1 MVFTQR
7 KTPARLA
14 SPAARKL
21 PRQYLFWFMLIYIIA
36 GLFGR
41 DPWKTD
47 DVAGIASMAS
57 AINHDNWLTSY
68 IGIMPYTDHGPLTS
82 IIGGAFLAIFS
93 PLFELFTTPL
103 NAHII
108 AARLPNFLYFF
119 GMMWGV
125 WYGTYLLARR
135 DEAQPLPLPFGGEPH
150 PRDYG
155 RMLADVAFF
164 FMLSSVGI
172 VIRIHET
179 SFFPLLMCIH
189 AIAFYGFVR
198 LLDHPTQGSLVIGLM
213 LVAALMT
220 QGLIGVVPLLI
231 VTIALF
237 IAPIYSIR
245 LKVFLFLS
253 LVLGV
258 LLSAVW
264 LSTAYNH
271 DPSWILH
278 WWKEQQIAFS
288 LQHWSEIPK
297 SLRDLAWFLWPSWPF
312 ALLALWNWRKWFDAP
327 HIFIPTIFVI
337 AHLLVIF
344 SARDAFEPEY
354 GPLTI
359 ASAILAAMAIPTLK
373 RHIINLLDWYSIMIV
388 TLGLLTIWVG
398 WSALYLG
405 IPAQIQRN
413 IMRLIHGFDNSI
425 NWIAVV
431 AGLIVCV
438 LWYKVIAWRL
448 KANPQAMWRGIV
460 LSAAGTI
467 ISWLLLSVLWLSAI
481 DYNRSYRSTGESLA
495 ESLKR
500 HAPTYECVTGIN
512 VGKGQAAAFY
522 VFANLRLSKQ
532 KHCRYVLIQTTEDSV
547 AQESFAHKDDG
558 KVIWQGQRPAER
570 HGEVFLLID
579 LDEN

>member
-21 PRQYLFWFMLIYIIA
+21 PRQYLIWFMLVYIIA

-57 AINHDNWLTSY
+57 AINHDHWLTSY
-68 IGIMPYTDHGPLTS
+68 IGILPYTDHGPLTS
-82 IIGGAFLAIFS
+82 IIGGAFLALFS
-93 PLFELFTTPL
+93 PLFELFTTSL

-179 SFFPLLMCIH
+179 SFYPLLMCIH

-198 LLDHPTQGSLVIGLM
+198 LLDHPTQGSLVVGLM
-213 LVAALMT
+213 LVAAFMT
-220 QGLIGVVPLLI
+220 RGFIGIAPLLLVALTLLI
-231 VTIALF
+231 VR
-237 IAPIYSIR
+237 IYSFR
-245 LKVFLFLS
+245 LKVFLFVG
-253 LVLGV
+253 LVLAF

-264 LSTAYNH
+264 LSTAYDH
-271 DPSWILH
+271 DTPWVTQ
-278 WWKEQQIAFS
+278 WWQEQLLTFS
-288 LQHWSEIPK
+288 FQHWSEIHK

-312 ALLALWNWRKWFDAP
+312 AVLAIWNWRKWFDVP
-327 HIFIPTIFVI
+327 HIFIPTALIV
-337 AHLLVIF
+337 ANLLVIF
-344 SARDAFEPEY
+344 STRDAFEAEY

-388 TLGLLTIWVG
+388 TLGLLAVWVG

-405 IPAQIQRN
+405 TPAQIQRN
-413 IMRLIHGFDNSI
+413 IMRLIPGFDNSI
-425 NWIAVV
+425 NWIAIA

-438 LWYKVIAWRL
+438 LWYKVVVWRL
-448 KANPQAMWRGIV
+448 KANPQAMWRGII

-481 DYNRSYRSTGESLA
+481 DYNRSYRSTGQALEQT
-495 ESLKR
+495 LKA
-500 HAPTYECVTGIN
+500 HAPVYECVTGVN
-512 VGKGQAAAFY
+512 VGQGQAAAFY
-522 VFANLRLSKQ
+522 VFANLRLSEQ
-532 KHCRYVLIQTTEDSV
+532 NHCRYVLVQTTENSV
-547 AQESFAHKDDG
+547 EHGTYAYKDKG
-558 KVIWQGQRPAER
+558 KIIWQGQRPSER
-570 HGEVFLLID
+570 HGEYFLLID
-579 LDEN
+579 LDDE